1 MAKTEAQAAAAQ
13 LDEAQ
18 TAYDPWTEL
27 VPVRLFKDNDK
38 YNEDVFVALNGRR
51 YLIKRGE
58 EVKIPRC
65 IKEVLDNAEAQRRE
79 AEEKQN
85 SLGRLL

>member
-1 MAKTEAQAAAAQ
+1 MAKTEAQAAAVQ
-13 LDEAQ
+13 LDE
-18 TAYDPWTEL
+18 AYDPWTDL

-38 YNEDVFVALNGRR
+38 YSEDVFVALNGRR